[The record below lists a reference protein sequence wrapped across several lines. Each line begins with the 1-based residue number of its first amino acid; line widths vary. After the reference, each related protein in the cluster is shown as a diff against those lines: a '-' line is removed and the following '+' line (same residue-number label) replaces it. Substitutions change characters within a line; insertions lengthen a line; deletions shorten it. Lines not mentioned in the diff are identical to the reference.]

1 MQVVHRGFLCALI
14 AAILVPSAPVCA
26 QTSPENFHWV
36 DFHAQQDQDIV
47 VWVTRSLD
55 PEKWT
60 AIREIGVEYDAALV
74 VTTLR
79 KTPQSLPSLDTFS
92 IWSVSLTNH
101 SVNALVKGANLRLL
115 DWMLFAVGR
124 PRDLAALYDDCNEC
138 DASTYFTAF
147 YYDVTQH
154 SWAARWIRGN
164 EAIPL
169 SSATVP
175 QDVTLSHAYGVLADP
190 NGHEIVATWNHFDY
204 GKVKAPE
211 DYVYQYDV
219 DPLSGLERTQRLDG
233 KTADA
238 MKHRICVASDAVTGL
253 ARGQDSPLCQL
264 PAKTPSPHHAS
275 RKPVS

>member
-1 MQVVHRGFLCALI
+1 MQVVLRGFLCALI
-14 AAILVPSAPVCA
+14 ATVFAHPTLCSA
-26 QTSPENFHWV
+26 QTSPDNFHWV
-36 DFHAQQDQDIV
+36 DFHGQQDQDIV

-79 KTPQSLPSLDTFS
+79 KTPQSLPALDTFS
-92 IWSVSLTNH
+92 VWSVSLTNH
-101 SVNALVKGANLRLL
+101 SVNSLLKGANLRLL

-138 DASTYFTAF
+138 DPSTYFTAF

-154 SWAARWIRGN
+154 SWAARWMRGN
-164 EAIPL
+164 QAIPL

-175 QDVTLSHAYGVLADP
+175 QDVTIAHAYAVLADP

-204 GKVKAPE
+204 GKAKDPE

-219 DPLSGLERTQRLDG
+219 DPLSGLERTQRLDA

-238 MKHRICVASDAVTGL
+238 MKRRICVASDAVTGL
-253 ARGQDSPLCQL
+253 ARGQDSPLCQQ
-264 PAKTPSPHHAS
+264 PGKTPGTHRAS
-275 RKPVS
+275 RKPAS